1 MQEDVELKLKDIIR
15 QLNEINRIV
24 NSKAIE
30 KAIENIEIAIGELR
44 SLKRKSSEGLDHYK
58 AKIKLLEKILEDGG
72 SCYLESEQT
81 KLSKLGYRPDAVVIK
96 DREVILV
103 EIETDQS
110 RMLRKLKK
118 LRKVYPKILQ
128 SPILIGRSLRIV
140 FGVTGNIKQKVIEEA
155 KKLNNIEIYKINFNN
170 NIILKIL

>member
-1 MQEDVELKLKDIIR
+1 MQEDVELKLREIIK
-15 QLNEINRIV
+15 QLNEINKVV
-24 NSKAIE
+24 NSKSIE

-58 AKIKLLEKILEDGG
+58 AKIKLLEKILENGG

-96 DREVILV
+96 DKEVVLV
-103 EIETDQS
+103 EIETNQA

-118 LRKVYPKILQ
+118 LRKVYPKIL
-128 SPILIGRSLRIV
+128 SDLPISIGL
-140 FGVTGNIKQKVIEEA
+140 
-155 KKLNNIEIYKINFNN
+155 
-170 NIILKIL
+170 

>member
-1 MQEDVELKLKDIIR
+1 MQEDVELKLREIIK
-15 QLNEINRIV
+15 QLNEINKVV

-30 KAIENIEIAIGELR
+30 KAIENIEIAISELR

-58 AKIKLLEKILEDGG
+58 AKIKLLEKILENGG

-96 DREVILV
+96 DKEVVLV
-103 EIETDQS
+103 EIETNQA

-128 SPILIGRSLRIV
+128 SPILIGRSLRII
-140 FGVTGNIKQKVIEEA
+140 FGVVGEVKQEIVEEA
-155 KKLNNIEIYKINFNN
+155 KKLNNVEIYKIND
-170 NIILKIL
+170 NISKIL